1 MYAKIAILYLYYK
14 DGKFIK
20 RPARMNIFKRVQRSS
35 IRSDVA
41 IVKKEQSIVRRL

>member
-20 RPARMNIFKRVQRSS
+20 RQSLKRNN
-35 IRSDVA
+35 
-41 IVKKEQSIVRRL
+41 QSLEGCKGHYAEPVSR